1 MEYLADTVAIIRHF
15 AKTGVIGKRA
25 KQILRNA
32 DAGKNTIYVSII
44 SIVEIMYLAERNKIP
59 INLEEVKEQL
69 NESDN
74 YQVVDLSLDIIE
86 VAKPIQGLEL
96 HDRLIVATGKYLAIP
111 ILTSDL
117 LISNSNLIDV
127 IWK

>member
-15 AKTGVIGKRA
+15 ARTGVIGKKA
-25 KQILRNA
+25 KQILRDA
-32 DAGKNTIYVSII
+32 DAGKNTIYI
-44 SIVEIMYLAERNKIP
+44 SVISLVEILYLAERNKIP
-59 INLEEVKEQL
+59 INFEEVKRRL

-74 YQVVDLSLDIIE
+74 YQVVDLSLDIVE
-86 VAKPIQGLEL
+86 VAKTIQGLEL
-96 HDRLIVATGKYLAIP
+96 HDRLIVSTGKYLAIP

-117 LISNSNLIDV
+117 PISNSNLIDV

>member
-25 KQILRNA
+25 KQILRDA

-44 SIVEIMYLAERNKIP
+44 SIVEIMYLAERNRIP
-59 INLEEVKEQL
+59 INLDEVNKQL

-86 VAKPIQGLEL
+86 VAKTIQDLEL

-111 ILTSDL
+111 ILTSDQP
-117 LISNSNLIDV
+117 ISNSNLIDV

>member
-32 DAGKNTIYVSII
+32 DAGKNTIYVSVI

-86 VAKPIQGLEL
+86 VAKTIQGLEL

>member
-44 SIVEIMYLAERNKIP
+44 SIVEIMYLAERS
-59 INLEEVKEQL
+59 QL
-69 NESDN
+69 PLLNHRFRR
-74 YQVVDLSLDIIE
+74 
-86 VAKPIQGLEL
+86 GL
-96 HDRLIVATGKYLAIP
+96 
-111 ILTSDL
+111 
-117 LISNSNLIDV
+117 
-127 IWK
+127 

>member
-15 AKTGVIGKRA
+15 AKTGVIGKKA
-25 KQILRNA
+25 KQILRDA
-32 DAGKNTIYVSII
+32 DAGKNTIYISVI
-44 SIVEIMYLAERNKIP
+44 SIVEIMYLAERNKIS
-59 INLEEVKEQL
+59 ISLEEVKKQL

-74 YQVVDLSLDIIE
+74 YQVVDLSLDVIE
-86 VAKPIQGLEL
+86 VAKMTQGLEL